1 MSCYGKLL
9 KCRKNKNKI
18 PSIFR
23 MSSIVLSV
31 STMANILV
39 VRQFDLCS
47 TFCGQES
54 HNCALPKPRF
64 SIIVRQTVFQSVYK
78 VSRRLRHVGAT
89 WKALTYLIE
98 VEDTA
103 RCVINRWCR
112 HVAVREERWVV
123 GTVVCHFDHSWL
135 SMPRFEEFQKSFSP
149 WVRSEMIRNSFHFVS
164 HQSRLL
170 LFVEWGL
177 FLKLPWIQEYK
188 FQVQK
193 YCFPVFLKFLLFF
206 NSLES
211 IFYSAED
218 TLTSLFLWE
227 NCNRRRELC
236 C

>member
-1 MSCYGKLL
+1 M
-9 KCRKNKNKI
+9 
-18 PSIFR
+18 
-23 MSSIVLSV
+23 
-31 STMANILV
+31 
-39 VRQFDLCS
+39 
-47 TFCGQES
+47 
-54 HNCALPKPRF
+54 PKPRF
-64 SIIVRQTVFQSVYK
+64 SITVRQTDFQSVYK

-123 GTVVCHFDHSWL
+123 GTVVCHFDHCWL
-135 SMPRFEEFQKSFSP
+135 SVKQVWGISEVFQSMGSFRDYQKQFSLCFSP
-149 WVRSEMIRNSFHFVS
+149 KSVTFVCWVRFVLEAS
-164 HQSRLL
+164 LNTRIQISSAKV
-170 LFVEWGL
+170 LFFCL
-177 FLKLPWIQEYK
+177 FKISP
-188 FQVQK
+188 
-193 YCFPVFLKFLLFF
+193 FF
-206 NSLES
+206 NSLDS